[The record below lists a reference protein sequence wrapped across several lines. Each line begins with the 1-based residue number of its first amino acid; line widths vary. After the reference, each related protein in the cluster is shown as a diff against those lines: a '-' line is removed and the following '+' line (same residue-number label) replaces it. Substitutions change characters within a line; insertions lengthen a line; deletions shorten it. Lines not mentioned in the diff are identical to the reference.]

1 MKIIAVIYLK
11 NYDYKTGLGV
21 ERVTLNPLS
30 EWNFADGQLYTIE
43 NYKNLKFWDLLLNG
57 FGADV
62 ILRFTQV

>member
-43 NYKNLKFWDLLLNG
+43 NYKNLKFWDL
-57 FGADV
+57 
-62 ILRFTQV
+62 